1 MPVPGIGVERDSH
14 MVALYGLHQ
23 EKGILQEAA
32 GISHLGTI
40 AIHRL
45 LRPKIVETISQSFT
59 IAQSVQLNIQLR
71 KITT

>member
-45 LRPKIVETISQSFT
+45 LRPKIETISQSFT